1 MKKASNIS
9 RVMEI
14 ANTFPDGFTTTDV
27 REKIK
32 GINLSSMHA
41 LMWNL
46 KKKGILSHD
55 KESGVYKLA
64 NPTTPIVLSG
74 RPTDGVS
81 TGVDKKKLGRPKK
94 QRLMA
99 AEDAG
104 VPNRVYNAQTNQLI
118 HTQTS
123 LKHMTQRYEDA
134 LAIIRY
140 LEDKLFRAI
149 QLDARNGRNS

>member
-55 KESGVYKLA
+55 KESGVYKLVNAPAA
-64 NPTTPIVLSG
+64 N
-74 RPTDGVS
+74 VS
-81 TGVDKKKLGRPKK
+81 TGVDKKKLGRPRKV
-94 QRLMA
+94 RA
-99 AEDAG
+99 AQVPG
-104 VPNRVYNAQTNQLI
+104 PNRSMLPSRGEAELLARNHDLHLQL
-118 HTQTS
+118 Q
-123 LKHMTQRYEDA
+123 DA

-140 LEDKLFRAI
+140 LEDKLFKAI
-149 QLDARNGRNS
+149 QFDARNGRNS

>member
-55 KESGVYKLA
+55 KESGVYKLVNAPTA
-64 NPTTPIVLSG
+64 N
-74 RPTDGVS
+74 VS
-81 TGVDKKKLGRPKK
+81 TGVDKKKKLGRPRKA
-94 QRLMA
+94 QA
-99 AEDAG
+99 A
-104 VPNRVYNAQTNQLI
+104 AQTPDLNQYTRQSVNEAALMI
-118 HTQTS
+118 RNNELNHK
-123 LKHMTQRYEDA
+123 LEDA

-140 LEDKLFRAI
+140 LEDKLFKAI
-149 QLDARNGRNS
+149 QFDARNGRNS